1 MLTFQG
7 RADFVV
13 NWRPFQLNP
22 SASREGVNKLEMYR
36 EKFGEERLRQIMP
49 RLTQVF
55 AEEGLKYS
63 LGGLTGNTLNSH
75 RLVAAAERVGLG
87 SALVEELMK
96 GYFTEEKFIND
107 REFLLETASKV
118 GLPDAES
125 VVNDETVRFSASP
138 HVCEARKKTTDRHIS
153 ASTSLT
159 ERTISAACPE
169 DVPRAGRAG
178 DEGVRRRRAR
188 RPLFHYRRQCGDQR
202 RAGAAGV

>member
-96 GYFTEEKFIND
+96 GYFTEERFIND
-107 REFLLETASKV
+107 RHGPVTGQLWSTHPLIFGSHHSTRQQSAPVPLHKSLHER
-118 GLPDAES
+118 
-125 VVNDETVRFSASP
+125 VRPPSSRQGIP
-138 HVCEARKKTTDRHIS
+138 PRGCKQGRPPRCRVRG
-153 ASTSLT
+153 
-159 ERTISAACPE
+159 ER
-169 DVPRAGRAG
+169 
-178 DEGVRRRRAR
+178 
-188 RPLFHYRRQCGDQR
+188 
-202 RAGAAGV
+202 